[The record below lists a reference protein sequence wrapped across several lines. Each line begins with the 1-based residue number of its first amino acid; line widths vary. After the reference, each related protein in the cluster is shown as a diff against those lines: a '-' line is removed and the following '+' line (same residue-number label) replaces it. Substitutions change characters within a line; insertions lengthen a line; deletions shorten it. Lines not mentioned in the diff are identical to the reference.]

1 MLRVAATA
9 GLLVLAGATVAFVR
23 PGVGNSHDRSLR
35 STQIACGSE
44 RREGKQLLDD
54 DAPNVAFGNAIDSTV
69 KRMGQLK
76 RPAETGATRQTKERR
91 VYRLWAVFD
100 SIPSSETSPG
110 VKLGYKTE
118 DNDNDIHLAIRDS
131 TGATMVVEFPHHSCT
146 VGAQHRWDMTT
157 AREAL
162 VKACSNEVPPRDPR
176 KSFVELH
183 GSARITG
190 VLFFDFAHHQRG
202 RAPNVAEL
210 HPVLRITN
218 VECSRA

>member
-1 MLRVAATA
+1 MLRIAATA
-9 GLLVLAGATVAFVR
+9 GFLILGGATLAFASAQ
-23 PGVGNSHDRSLR
+23 PGNSRDAKFR

-44 RREGKQLLDD
+44 RREVKQLLDD
-54 DAPNVAFGNAIDSTV
+54 DAVNVAFGQGIDSTV

-76 RPAETGATRQTKERR
+76 RPAETGDRQKKERR
-91 VYRLWAVFD
+91 VYRVWGIFD
-100 SIPSSETSPG
+100 SIPPSATSPG
-110 VKLGYKTE
+110 AKLGYKTE

-131 TGATMVVEFPHHSCT
+131 TGATMVVEFPHQSCT
-146 VGAQHRWDMTT
+146 AGAQHRGDMQE
-157 AREAL
+157 AREKL
-162 VKACSNEVPPRDPR
+162 VKACSNKTPPRDPPQ
-176 KSFVELH
+176 SFVELH